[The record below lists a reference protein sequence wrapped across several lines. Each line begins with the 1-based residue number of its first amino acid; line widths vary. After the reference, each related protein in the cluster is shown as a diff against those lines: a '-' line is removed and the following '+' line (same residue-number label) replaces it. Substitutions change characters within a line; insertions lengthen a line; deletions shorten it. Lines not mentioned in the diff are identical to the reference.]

1 MREHIQDFDLGQNSR
16 KEVMDVFVNCSK
28 LAQQVKSGELSFSD
42 LDEKSRQV
50 TLESLRKFGSK

>member
-1 MREHIQDFDLGQNSR
+1 VREHIQDFDLGQNSR